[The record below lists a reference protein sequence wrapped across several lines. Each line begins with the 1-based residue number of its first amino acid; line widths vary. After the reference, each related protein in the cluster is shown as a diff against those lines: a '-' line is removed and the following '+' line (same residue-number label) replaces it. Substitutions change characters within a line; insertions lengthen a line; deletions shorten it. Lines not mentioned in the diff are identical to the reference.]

1 MMANKLS
8 NLASSNFKQTKYMR
22 EEYFTPRIKKT
33 ISMKNHLFFL
43 IILLSLECKSQ
54 SYFNELFTLDT
65 TITLKTKDFATVGV
79 YGAATASYE
88 NFIIFTDHTR
98 AMKSNDSIPF
108 LKYDIENKKLSSF
121 FLITNNH
128 EFFSSK
134 YTTIRNIALNENNIF
149 VSLFKHIVVFKKTND
164 NYLVDDI
171 LQNNNDEISVIN
183 DSTIFGLHQRNPTS
197 SYLLYNF
204 INREY
209 IEQKTF
215 NIDILGMVHIAPSKY
230 LDAQKD
236 QVFFTNANKYEV
248 VRYNYLTK
256 TTDTVIKHMPKK
268 WNYFS
273 EKEIRTINK
282 IRPGAPVIKALQN
295 ILPSKNVIHGLAIIN
310 DTTLFIRHIQGY
322 YGQNLELFV
331 DIWKLQ
337 NNEWILSASNIKY
350 SDPVEP
356 NSIISKNNYPI
367 FLYNSFN
374 YNKQGL
380 FYTISDKETEL
391 SPIGMTYT
399 EFYEKNQNELISKE
413 PVYKLNIFYKK

>member
-1 MMANKLS
+1 MD
-8 NLASSNFKQTKYMR
+8 Y
-22 EEYFTPRIKKT
+22 
-33 ISMKNHLFFL
+33 
-43 IILLSLECKSQ
+43 
-54 SYFNELFTLDT
+54 
-65 TITLKTKDFATVGV
+65 
-79 YGAATASYE
+79 
-88 NFIIFTDHTR
+88 
-98 AMKSNDSIPF
+98 
-108 LKYDIENKKLSSF
+108 
-121 FLITNNH
+121 
-128 EFFSSK
+128 
-134 YTTIRNIALNENNIF
+134 
-149 VSLFKHIVVFKKTND
+149 
-164 NYLVDDI
+164 I
-171 LQNNNDEISVIN
+171 LQNNNDEVSVIN
-183 DSTIFGLHQRNPTS
+183 DSTIFGLHQRNPAS